1 MIAGVGVGLRTQH
14 YAEFLNKKNRPDI
27 PWLEIISD
35 NYMFTQGVVMDKLL
49 AIREHYPMVMHGIG
63 LNIGSVD
70 PLNMN
75 YLKALKALKQT
86 VQAEWISDHLCWTGA
101 HSIHSHDLLPLPY
114 TEEALNHMVS
124 RIHTV
129 QDYLGEP
136 LVLENVSSYVQL
148 DNTKYTEVDFLNEM
162 VKRSGCSLLLDIN
175 NIVVNANNHGF
186 SAEDFLKT
194 IHINTVKQFHLGGYE
209 GTELFVDTHGAAV
222 HDEVWTLYKKALER
236 FGNIPTLIEWDNNIP
251 SFSVLKEEVKKANY
265 FLLNSIGE

>member
-1 MIAGVGVGLRTQH
+1 
-14 YAEFLNKKNRPDI
+14 
-27 PWLEIISD
+27 
-35 NYMFTQGVVMDKLL
+35 
-49 AIREHYPMVMHGIG
+49 
-63 LNIGSVD
+63 
-70 PLNMN
+70 
-75 YLKALKALKQT
+75 
-86 VQAEWISDHLCWTGA
+86 
-101 HSIHSHDLLPLPY
+101 
-114 TEEALNHMVS
+114 MVS